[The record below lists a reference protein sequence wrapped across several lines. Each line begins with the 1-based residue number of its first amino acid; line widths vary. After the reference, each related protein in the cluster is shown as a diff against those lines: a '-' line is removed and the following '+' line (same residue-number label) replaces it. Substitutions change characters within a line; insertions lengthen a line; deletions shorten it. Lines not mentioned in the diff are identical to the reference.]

1 MKEHVGDYTA
11 DTRLLVTGTMAIVIG
26 LISGGVAWVLLRLI
40 ALVTNLAYY
49 HRLSGESVTPAGHHL
64 GLWALLVPVAG
75 GLIIGAM
82 ARFGS
87 SKIRGHGIP
96 EALEAILIGRSRMD
110 VRVAVLKPLAS
121 AIAIGTGGPFGA
133 EGPII
138 MTGGAFGSLF
148 AQGFHLT
155 SSERKTLLVA
165 GAAAGMSAIF
175 NAPFAALLL
184 AVELL
189 LFEWKPRSF
198 IPAAIASVTAWA
210 VRAPLL
216 GTGPVF
222 AVSAHGAFTP
232 PELIA
237 AAGLGLL
244 AGGLGTLVTLL
255 VYGVE
260 DAFSRLPLHWM
271 WWPAIGAIVV
281 GVGGVIEPRAL
292 GVGYDVIRDMLDGH
306 LIGTAVLVFL
316 LVKAVIWAVALGSG
330 TSGGVLAPLLL
341 IGGALGATASRFIPV
356 GDAALWALIGM
367 AAMMGGTMGAPLT
380 AVAFLLELTG
390 DLTVGPGL
398 LVACSAASLVT
409 VLVLKRSILTEKVAR
424 RGHHVA
430 REYSVSPLARLRVK
444 DVMEREAPT
453 LNGALPLQALLDGI
467 ALGDPVLAHR
477 HSWPV
482 LDAEGRLCGVLTR
495 GDLVRARS
503 REHDAPPLLRE
514 IATPDPLVAYPDELL
529 ETAVVRMVSR
539 GVGRLPVVLRERP
552 GYPIGLLDRAAITG
566 AWAIVAEEEGR
577 REAGWLSTPLRRIR
591 RRIRRTLEHQIQS
604 KEAR

>member
-1 MKEHVGDYTA
+1 
-11 DTRLLVTGTMAIVIG
+11 
-26 LISGGVAWVLLRLI
+26 
-40 ALVTNLAYY
+40 
-49 HRLSGESVTPAGHHL
+49 
-64 GLWALLVPVAG
+64 
-75 GLIIGAM
+75 
-82 ARFGS
+82 
-87 SKIRGHGIP
+87 
-96 EALEAILIGRSRMD
+96 
-110 VRVAVLKPLAS
+110 
-121 AIAIGTGGPFGA
+121 
-133 EGPII
+133 

-175 NAPFAALLL
+175 NTPFAALLL

-189 LFEWKPRSF
+189 LFEWKPRSY

-210 VRAPLL
+210 VRAPVL
-216 GTGPVF
+216 GSGPVF
-222 AVSAHGAFTP
+222 PVAAHGAFTP
-232 PELIA
+232 SELLA
-237 AAGLGLL
+237 AAALGLV
-244 AGGLGTLVTLL
+244 AGGFGTLLTLL

-260 DAFSRLPLHWM
+260 DAFARLPIHWM
-271 WWPAIGAIVV
+271 WWPAIGAVVV
-281 GVGGVIEPRAL
+281 GLGGLVEPRAL
-292 GVGYDVIRDMLDGH
+292 GVGYDVIRDLLDGRVIGAA
-306 LIGTAVLVFL
+306 LIGFL
-316 LVKAVIWAVALGSG
+316 IVKAVIWAVALGSG

-341 IGGALGATASRFIPV
+341 VGGALGAVAARVIPV
-356 GDAALWALIGM
+356 GDPALWALIGM

-380 AVAFLLELTG
+380 AIAFLLELTG

-444 DVMEREAPT
+444 DVMESAAPT
-453 LNGALPLQALLDGI
+453 LNGSLPLRTLLDGI
-467 ALGDPVLAHR
+467 AVGQPDLAHR

-482 LDAEGRLCGVLTR
+482 LDPEGRLAGILTR

-503 REHDAPPLLRE
+503 LDGAPLLRE
-514 IATPDPLVAYPDELL
+514 IATPDPLVAFPDELL

-539 GVGRLPVVLRERP
+539 GVGRLPVVARDRP
-552 GYPIGLLDRAAITG
+552 LQPIGLLDRAAITS

-577 REAGWLSTPLRRIR
+577 REAGWLSAPLRRIR
-591 RRIRRTLEHQIQS
+591 RRVRQGLRSQQARRS
-604 KEAR
+604 GAF